1 MRNDLAPP
9 NYLKQGLSPL
19 HSRTMALFD
28 LVKDEYHHCA
38 MENLY
43 NSVTFC
49 KQAYNHPKKF
59 IFHGVTRKGMRGI
72 PKAVFQY
79 EVINRKDKIKVRGTV
94 KAAVFKGDPKCPAL
108 VATSVYDTNPLHFLS
123 MTCKSLMWKVKEKL
137 V

>member
-1 MRNDLAPP
+1 MLGIDFSIDEMNMRFKGKHQDKRRITYKNEGGGFQADALCQNFLTYQIFMRNDPAPP

-28 LVKDEYHHCA
+28 SVKDEYHHCA

-59 IFHGVTRKGMRGI
+59 IFHGVTQKRNER
-72 PKAVFQY
+72 Y
-79 EVINRKDKIKVRGTV
+79 T
-94 KAAVFKGDPKCPAL
+94 
-108 VATSVYDTNPLHFLS
+108 
-123 MTCKSLMWKVKEKL
+123 
-137 V
+137 